1 MLAGTAKQG
10 YREASMEEQSVATLD
25 ATARRLYEEIHA
37 RPFPKITPPT
47 SVRHLVTMTAD
58 VDADDVVSHFYG
70 LIGQSPPADAA
81 RSNTLLLEGD
91 GYNVR
96 LERHREFCSYLFI
109 WQSESPEGMLVRKRV
124 VPEQWL
130 AGLPGRL
137 MIDNSVKLIPDDYT
151 EIDANKVREHLEN
164 HTVTGARVLGG
175 HATVWTSFRLHS
187 DDSARYVV
195 FVGDLRPAQTGQLLQ
210 LLVEL
215 ETYRILAL
223 VGFPLA
229 RSMTAELARINTGLS
244 TLLEQL
250 RHADT
255 MEAEREILIDITEL
269 SGSLEELQTRASF
282 RFGAT
287 RAYYQLVNE
296 RLEALDEEPAGRVPM
311 LSTFLGRRLGP
322 AMRTVTAIQ
331 SEIQQISGR
340 LSSAT
345 SLLQARV
352 NLHLQEQNRTLLSSM
367 DRRSRMQ
374 LRLQTTVEGLS
385 VAAITYYSVGLLDRP
400 YGLMEQVGL
409 VPSGRVLSA
418 LSVIPV
424 AALVWFL
431 IRRVRRRVEKE
442 A

>member
-1 MLAGTAKQG
+1 
-10 YREASMEEQSVATLD
+10 MEEKTVAKLD
-25 ATARRLYEEIHA
+25 PAARRLYDEIHA

-47 SVRHLVTMTAD
+47 SVRHLVTITAD
-58 VDADDVVSHFYG
+58 VDPADVIAHFYG
-70 LIGQSPPADAA
+70 LIGETPPENA
-81 RSNTLLLEGD
+81 RKANTLSLEGD
-91 GYNVR
+91 GYKVR
-96 LERHREFCSYLFI
+96 LERHREFCSYLFT
-109 WQSESPEGMLVRKRV
+109 WQNESSEDMLARSRT
-124 VPEQWL
+124 VPGDWL

-137 MIDNSVKLIPDDYT
+137 MIRNSVKLIPDEYT
-151 EIDANKVREHLEN
+151 EIDAAQVRAHLEDY
-164 HTVTGARVLGG
+164 TVTGARVMGG
-175 HATVWTSFRLHS
+175 RATVWTSFRLHS
-187 DDSARYVV
+187 DGSARYVV
-195 FVGDLRPAQTGQLLQ
+195 FVGNLTPAETGQLLQ

-223 VGFPLA
+223 LGFPMA
-229 RSMTAELARINTGLS
+229 RSMTGELARINTGLS
-244 TLLEQL
+244 ALLEQL

-255 MEAEREILIDITEL
+255 MEAEREILIDITDL
-269 SGSLEELQTRASF
+269 SASLEELQTRSSF

-287 RAYYQLVNE
+287 RAYHQLVNE
-296 RLEALDEEPAGRVPM
+296 RLEALEEEAFGRVPM

-322 AMRTVTAIQ
+322 AMRTVTALQ

-352 NLHLQEQNRTLLSSM
+352 NLHLQEQNRILLSSM

-400 YGLMEQVGL
+400 YGVLEQIGL
-409 VPSGRVLSA
+409 IPSGRLLSA
-418 LSVIPV
+418 LSVVPV
-424 AALVWFL
+424 AALVWFF

>member
-1 MLAGTAKQG
+1 
-10 YREASMEEQSVATLD
+10 MEEQTAARLD
-25 ATARRLYEEIHA
+25 PGARRLYEEVHA
-37 RPFPKITPPT
+37 RPFPRITPPT

-58 VDADDVVSHFYG
+58 VEAEEVIGHFYSLVG
-70 LIGQSPPADAA
+70 GEPPAEAPK
-81 RSNTLLLEGD
+81 SNTLLLEGD
-91 GYNVR
+91 GYTVR
-96 LERHREFCSYLFI
+96 LERHREFCSYLFT
-109 WQSESPEGMLVRKRV
+109 WQNESAEDMLGRRRA
-124 VPEQWL
+124 VPAQWL
-130 AGLPGRL
+130 EGLPGRL
-137 MIDNSVKLIPDDYT
+137 MIHNSVKLIPDEYT
-151 EIDANKVREHLEN
+151 EIDAAQVREHLEN
-164 HTVTGARVLGG
+164 HTVTGARVMGG
-175 HATVWTSFRLHS
+175 RATVWTSFRLHA
-187 DDSARYVV
+187 DGSARYVV
-195 FVGDLRPAQTGQLLQ
+195 FVGNLTPAQTGQLLQ

-223 VGFPLA
+223 LGFPMA
-229 RSMTAELARINTGLS
+229 RGMTGELARINTGLS
-244 TLLEQL
+244 ALLEQL

-269 SGSLEELQTRASF
+269 SASLEELQARSSF

-287 RAYYQLVNE
+287 RAYHQLVNE
-296 RLEALDEEPAGRVPM
+296 RLEALDEEPFGRVPM

-322 AMRTVTAIQ
+322 AMRTVTAVQ

-400 YGLMEQVGL
+400 YALMEQVGL

-431 IRRVRRRVEKE
+431 IRRVRRRVEAE

>member
-1 MLAGTAKQG
+1 
-10 YREASMEEQSVATLD
+10 MEEQAVARLD
-25 ATARRLYEEIHA
+25 PGARRLYEEVHA
-37 RPFPKITPPT
+37 RPFPRITPPT

-58 VDADDVVSHFYG
+58 ADPDEIITHFYSLAG
-70 LIGQSPPADAA
+70 ASAPEDPPK
-81 RSNTLLLEGD
+81 SNTLLLEGD
-91 GYNVR
+91 GYTVR
-96 LERHREFCSYLFI
+96 LERHREFCSYLFT
-109 WQSESPEGMLVRKRV
+109 WQNESPDGMLGRRRT
-124 VPEQWL
+124 VPADWL
-130 AGLPGRL
+130 EGLPGRL
-137 MIDNSVKLIPDDYT
+137 MIHNSVKLIPDEYT
-151 EIDANKVREHLEN
+151 EIDAAQVREHLEN
-164 HTVTGARVLGG
+164 HTVTGARVMGG
-175 HATVWTSFRLHS
+175 RATVWTSFRLHT
-187 DDSARYVV
+187 DGSARYVV
-195 FVGDLRPAQTGQLLQ
+195 FVGNLTPAQTGQLLQ

-223 VGFPLA
+223 LGFPMA
-229 RSMTAELARINTGLS
+229 RGMTGELARINTGLS
-244 TLLEQL
+244 ALLEQL

-269 SGSLEELQTRASF
+269 SASLEELQARSSF

-287 RAYYQLVNE
+287 RAYHQLVNE
-296 RLEALDEEPAGRVPM
+296 RLEALDEEPFGRVPM

-322 AMRTVTAIQ
+322 AMRTVSAVQ

-400 YGLMEQVGL
+400 YALMEQVGL

-431 IRRVRRRVEKE
+431 IRRVRRRVEAE

>member
-1 MLAGTAKQG
+1 
-10 YREASMEEQSVATLD
+10 MEEQAVARLD
-25 ATARRLYEEIHA
+25 PGARRLYEEVHA
-37 RPFPKITPPT
+37 RPFPRITPPT

-58 VDADDVVSHFYG
+58 ADPDGIITHFYSLVG
-70 LIGQSPPADAA
+70 ASPPEEPPK
-81 RSNTLLLEGD
+81 SNTLLLESD
-91 GYNVR
+91 GYTVR
-96 LERHREFCSYLFI
+96 LERHREFCSYLFT
-109 WQSESPEGMLVRKRV
+109 WQNESPDGMLGRRRT
-124 VPEQWL
+124 VPADWL
-130 AGLPGRL
+130 EGLPGRL
-137 MIDNSVKLIPDDYT
+137 MIHNSVKLIPDEYT
-151 EIDANKVREHLEN
+151 EIDAAQVREHLEN
-164 HTVTGARVLGG
+164 HTVTGARVMGG
-175 HATVWTSFRLHS
+175 RATVWTSFRLHT
-187 DDSARYVV
+187 DGSARYVV
-195 FVGDLRPAQTGQLLQ
+195 FVGNLTPGQTGQLLQ

-223 VGFPLA
+223 LGFPMA
-229 RSMTAELARINTGLS
+229 RGMTGELARINTGLS
-244 TLLEQL
+244 VLLEQL

-269 SGSLEELQTRASF
+269 SASLEELQARSSF

-287 RAYYQLVNE
+287 RAYHQLVNE
-296 RLEALDEEPAGRVPM
+296 RLEALDEEPFGRVPM

-322 AMRTVTAIQ
+322 AMRTVTAVQ

-400 YGLMEQVGL
+400 YALMEQVGL

-431 IRRVRRRVEKE
+431 IRRVRRRVEAE

>member
-1 MLAGTAKQG
+1 
-10 YREASMEEQSVATLD
+10 MEEQYVAKLD

-37 RPFPKITPPT
+37 RPFPKIIPPT

-58 VDADDVVSHFYG
+58 VEADDIINHFYALVG
-70 LIGQSPPADAA
+70 RSPPADMPG
-81 RSNTLLLEGD
+81 SNTLLLEGD

-109 WQSESPEGMLVRKRV
+109 WQNESPDGMLVRKRMA
-124 VPEQWL
+124 PEKWL
-130 AGLPGRL
+130 AELPGRL
-137 MIDNSVKLIPDDYT
+137 MIHNSVKLIPDDYT
-151 EIDANKVREHLEN
+151 EIDASKVREHLEN
-164 HTVTGARVLGG
+164 HTVTGARVMGG
-175 HATVWTSFRLHS
+175 HATIWTSFRLHS
-187 DDSARYVV
+187 DASARYVV

-223 VGFPLA
+223 LGFPLA

-244 TLLEQL
+244 ALLEQL

-255 MEAEREILIDITEL
+255 MEGEREILFNITEL
-269 SGSLEELQTRASF
+269 SASLEELQTRSSF

-296 RLEALDEEPAGRVPM
+296 RLEALNEEPCGRLPM

-331 SEIQQISGR
+331 SEILQISGR

-374 LRLQTTVEGLS
+374 LRLQSTVEGLS

-400 YGLMEQVGL
+400 YGLLEQMGL
-409 VPSGRVLSA
+409 IPSGRILSA

-424 AALVWFL
+424 AGLVWFL
-431 IRRVRRRVEKE
+431 IRRVRRRVERE

>member
-1 MLAGTAKQG
+1 
-10 YREASMEEQSVATLD
+10 MEEQAVARLD
-25 ATARRLYEEIHA
+25 PGARRLYEEVHA
-37 RPFPKITPPT
+37 RPFPRITPPT
-47 SVRHLVTMTAD
+47 SVRHLVTMTAE
-58 VDADDVVSHFYG
+58 ADPDEIITHFYSLVG
-70 LIGQSPPADAA
+70 ASPPEEPPK
-81 RSNTLLLEGD
+81 SNTLLLESD
-91 GYNVR
+91 GYTVR
-96 LERHREFCSYLFI
+96 LERHREFCSYLFT
-109 WQSESPEGMLVRKRV
+109 WQNESPDGMLGRRRT
-124 VPEQWL
+124 VPADWL
-130 AGLPGRL
+130 EGLPGRL
-137 MIDNSVKLIPDDYT
+137 MIHNSVKLIPDEYT
-151 EIDANKVREHLEN
+151 EIDAAQVREHLEN
-164 HTVTGARVLGG
+164 HTVTGARVMGG
-175 HATVWTSFRLHS
+175 RATGWTSFRLHT
-187 DDSARYVV
+187 DGSARYVV
-195 FVGDLRPAQTGQLLQ
+195 FVGNLTPGQTGQLLQ

-223 VGFPLA
+223 LGFPMA
-229 RSMTAELARINTGLS
+229 RGMTGELARINTGLS
-244 TLLEQL
+244 VLLEQL

-269 SGSLEELQTRASF
+269 SASLEELQARSSF

-287 RAYYQLVNE
+287 RAYHQLVNE
-296 RLEALDEEPAGRVPM
+296 RLEALDEEPFGRVPM

-322 AMRTVTAIQ
+322 AMRTVTAVQ

-400 YGLMEQVGL
+400 YALMEQVGL

-431 IRRVRRRVEKE
+431 IRRVRRRVEAE